1 MKKSESYSTQ
11 VLLTSVNNK
20 LLEFLYTR
28 FKYRYQDDLAQAFSA
43 ISSEKLLEPIHNSL
57 DCSEDSSSFHY
68 RVECLAQA
76 LSNEFNKRNLDEYGL
91 S

>member
-43 ISSEKLLEPIHNSL
+43 ISSEKLLEPIHDSL
-57 DCSEDSSSFHY
+57 NCSEDSSSF
-68 RVECLAQA
+68 
-76 LSNEFNKRNLDEYGL
+76 LSSKGGDSRPITQICQNTMRTYDLNT
-91 S
+91 

>member
-1 MKKSESYSTQ
+1 
-11 VLLTSVNNK
+11 
-20 LLEFLYTR
+20 
-28 FKYRYQDDLAQAFSA
+28 LAQAFSA
-43 ISSEKLLEPIHNSL
+43 ISSEKLLEPIHDSL
-57 DCSEDSSSFHY
+57 NCSEDSSSFHY